1 MPGMGL
7 GTHDDYCSFTK
18 AVEHLGDRWSFLIV
32 RELVMAG
39 PQGFNAL
46 ATGLPGHISRSVL
59 TDKLHKLED
68 LGLIS
73 RQARSGRTEPYRLT
87 SAGEALVPTLLS
99 LRDWAEAWMPDDPAM
114 VERDPEII
122 WGWLANRIDPA
133 RLPIRQAI
141 IAITMRREDE
151 RRSWIVLQKGIEP
164 YGCLEDP
171 LLDEDRYVYVEAG
184 LAVLLSLARGH
195 RSWRDAIADGSVQV
209 FGDPDLVAAVPDWF
223 VDDQRTADSM
233 PSPIPEAG
241 VPALA

>member
-1 MPGMGL
+1 MGPGVQ
-7 GTHDDYCSFTK
+7 DDYCSFTK

-59 TDKLHKLED
+59 SDKLHKLED

-73 RQARSGRTEPYRLT
+73 RQTRSGRTEPYRLT
-87 SAGEALVPTLLS
+87 SAGEALVPTLLA

-122 WGWLANRIDPA
+122 WGWLAKRIDTA
-133 RLPIRQAI
+133 LLPDRQAI
-141 IAITMRREDE
+141 VEITMRHQVE
-151 RRSWIVLQKGIEP
+151 RRSWMVLQQGVEP

-171 LLDEDRYVYVEAG
+171 LLDESRYVYVEAG
-184 LAVLLSLARGH
+184 LAVLSSLARGR
-195 RSWRDAIADGSVQV
+195 RSWRDAITDGSVHV
-209 FGDPDLVAAVPDWF
+209 FGDPDLVAALPDWF
-223 VDDQRTADSM
+223 VDDPPPAGST
-233 PSPIPEAG
+233 PSPMLEAG
-241 VPALA
+241 IPALA